1 MYPRTHH
8 LSHLLLRGV
17 LLVTGGASVLLG
29 LLFLGLYRNQL
40 VHERAE
46 VSLQLN
52 RMLQVTWENAMLK
65 RDIDGLRDIVGKI
78 GKLKGIRDV
87 LLLSRSGEVRFASD
101 PTKLGRQMP
110 AIAHAT
116 TDGIPVSRFEQL
128 ESGSEVL
135 RSINPVPNRTACAS
149 CHGDAATH
157 PVNGIMIIDYDA
169 APIRDSAYRSAAL
182 FMLAGTAVLALTLLT
197 LWLLLR
203 RHVIAPLSGLDAA
216 TRDLTA
222 GDLKVRVAVA

>member
-87 LLLSRSGEVRFASD
+87 LLLASQRRSALRLRPNQTWPADARDRSCHDGRHTGKPFRATGVRQRGVALD
-101 PTKLGRQMP
+101 Q
-110 AIAHAT
+110 
-116 TDGIPVSRFEQL
+116 
-128 ESGSEVL
+128 SGSQPDCLRVL
-135 RSINPVPNRTACAS
+135 PWRCGCPSGQR
-149 CHGDAATH
+149 HHDH
-157 PVNGIMIIDYDA
+157 
-169 APIRDSAYRSAAL
+169 R
-182 FMLAGTAVLALTLLT
+182 
-197 LWLLLR
+197 LR
-203 RHVIAPLSGLDAA
+203 RRANPRQRLP
-216 TRDLTA
+216 
-222 GDLKVRVAVA
+222 